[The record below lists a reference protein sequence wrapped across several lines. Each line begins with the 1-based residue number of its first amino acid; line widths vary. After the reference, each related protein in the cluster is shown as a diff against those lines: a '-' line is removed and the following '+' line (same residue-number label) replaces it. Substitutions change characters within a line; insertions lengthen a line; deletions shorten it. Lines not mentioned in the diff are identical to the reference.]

1 MLMALDLSLNPLA
14 LDLSLNPPL
23 SPNSFLS
30 SDGLTWLYVQFFLP
44 HLPHLNRS
52 VTVPSC
58 LDIWW
63 SSIDSLVNLALS
75 CLISSLAISYNESLY
90 IIHQWT
96 TNNASLSD
104 ARKNFFIKIY
114 KKIHSKKFINKIIP
128 NSIYKYVRFTHKNWP
143 LNCNSLSNFR
153 QPMINDP

>member
-90 IIHQWT
+90 ISEQQT
-96 TNNASLSD
+96 TLHYQMQG
-104 ARKNFFIKIY
+104 KIFL
-114 KKIHSKKFINKIIP
+114 KRFTKKFIQKNLLTKLYPTQYINMFGSPIKID
-128 NSIYKYVRFTHKNWP
+128 
-143 LNCNSLSNFR
+143 L
-153 QPMINDP
+153 

>member
-90 IIHQWT
+90 ISEQQT
-96 TNNASLSD
+96 TLHYQMQG
-104 ARKNFFIKIY
+104 KIFFIKIY